1 MKLVVPK
8 SSLYL
13 SFISRSSLV
22 PSLFH
27 HSMPRKNV
35 YQGDAAPKKRAKSTT
50 KRQPN
55 AWARH
60 VKEYA
65 MMHPG
70 LGKMLFKEAAKTWHS
85 RSRKRTSEF

>member
-8 SSLYL
+8 SSLHL
-13 SFISRSSLV
+13 SLIFRSLV
-22 PSLFH
+22 LSH

-35 YQGDAAPKKRAKSTT
+35 YQGDAAPMKKKRAKSTT